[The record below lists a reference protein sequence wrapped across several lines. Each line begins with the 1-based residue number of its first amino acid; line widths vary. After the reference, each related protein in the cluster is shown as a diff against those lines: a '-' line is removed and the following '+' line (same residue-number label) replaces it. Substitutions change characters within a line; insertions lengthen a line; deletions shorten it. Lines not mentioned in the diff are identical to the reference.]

1 MDQPTTSLHQPN
13 LVFRR
18 NDRWFFL
25 YTAVLFAVA
34 VLLGLVQGLDFPPIF
49 WIYTSVLMIWV
60 VGAGHLTRIE
70 IAPTGITYHHFDV
83 STISSPWSNVE
94 GIREITFRF
103 GRQRRCV
110 VLREPAQRD
119 QQSVDWS
126 IPRTYVGR
134 VIPIDRFWANA
145 DVLEQQIRQH
155 IDNEQPM

>member
-1 MDQPTTSLHQPN
+1 MDQPITSLRQPS

-70 IAPTGITYHHFDV
+70 IAPTGITYHHFGV
-83 STISSPWSNVE
+83 TTISTPWSNVE
-94 GIREITFRF
+94 GIREIRFRF

-110 VLREPAQRD
+110 VLREPAQLEGVDR
-119 QQSVDWS
+119 SV
-126 IPRTYVGR
+126 PRMHSGR
-134 VIPIDRFWANA
+134 VIPIGRFWTNA
-145 DVLEQQIRQH
+145 DVLEQQIRQYLR
-155 IDNEQPM
+155 NQ